1 MEQTHY
7 HQYTQALLMI
17 PMHLGY
23 QEQVLLEDYLLME
36 LVRKLLSPALEEL
49 FVLVQV
55 SLSELC
61 FHHLNWLTL
70 IQKLKVIPLQQLAS
84 HLKGTEMLQILHLIQ
99 NAQLCTSFHP
109 QLNQL
114 HETETKYHQKHEHKF
129 HKWYS

>member
-1 MEQTHY
+1 
-7 HQYTQALLMI
+7 MI

-36 LVRKLLSPALEEL
+36 LVQELLSPALEEL

-70 IQKLKVIPLQQLAS
+70 IQELKVIPLQQLAS

-109 QLNQL
+109 QLSQL